1 MSFVFCQ
8 VSNWFGNKRIRYKKN
23 ITKAQEE
30 ANLYAAKKAA
40 NSGRSAGA
48 GPRLRR
54 VFSRLDRHVSA
65 LQGVLVSHTGQGN
78 VAGAFTDDFVSL
90 LFFRRVSLSRCF
102 AFGVIWC

>member
-40 NSGRSAGA
+40 NSGRFVRGDP
-48 GPRLRR
+48 GRPYCGLRG
-54 VFSRLDRHVSA
+54 RHAMQVCTEKHS
-65 LQGVLVSHTGQGN
+65 Q
-78 VAGAFTDDFVSL
+78 
-90 LFFRRVSLSRCF
+90 CF
-102 AFGVIWC
+102 ASRTA